1 MKEQKM
7 KLQVTMMNGDVR
19 LIPGE
24 KIVQEEDYIMGWLL
38 FLVDGQIVK
47 FNPDSVAAF
56 SICID

>member
-1 MKEQKM
+1 M

-24 KIVQEEDYIMGWLL
+24 KIVQEEDYILGWL
-38 FLVDGQIVK
+38 FFRVDEQTIK
-47 FNPDSVAAF
+47 FNPDAVAAF